1 MNKNCSNDMTSIHN
15 ANDQAQ
21 QRRYSTTASDSSL
34 FEFERLMSSMGFRAN
49 QEPQINH
56 ARRTPS

>member
-21 QRRYSTTASDSSL
+21 QRLYSTTASDSSL
-34 FEFERLMSSMGFRAN
+34 FEFERLMSSMGFRTN
-49 QEPQINH
+49 
-56 ARRTPS
+56 